1 MIVQANL
8 LAIAESYLQE
18 SVAPLASE
26 IDSDPEVLRKALK
39 GLGDLRLLALRIPV
53 SWGGSEISEET
64 FENFHQL
71 VARYSGALAFL
82 QIQHQSAVAMLST
95 SQNSALQSEYLPRI
109 SQSQLLLGV
118 GFSQLRRESNPLVKA
133 ISVPGGYQL
142 TGIVPWITGFGLF
155 QEFIIAAALPD
166 GQAVFGVMPFVDT
179 HQKTG
184 GTLTFS
190 TPARLCAMTST
201 NTVSATLIDWFL
213 PQDLVVAVKPVG
225 WIHESDRNNVLR
237 PTSLPLGCAKAGLDI
252 VEAVLLT
259 KPLPFIYHA
268 FESLNQ
274 ELTCCQTAIREARI
288 CGDKS
293 LEERLEIRAWA
304 IALAVRCAHA
314 AVTVSSGAANYS
326 HHAAQ
331 RVYREALAFTVS
343 AQTTAVMEATLAQL
357 IRAR

>member
-8 LAIAESYLQE
+8 LDAAESYFQE
-18 SVAPLASE
+18 SVAPLAAE
-26 IDSDPEVLRKALK
+26 IDSDSEVLRKALK
-39 GLGDLRLLALRIPV
+39 GLGNLRLLALRVPKI
-53 SWGGSEISEET
+53 WGGSEVSEEA

-82 QIQHQSAVAMLST
+82 QIQHQSAVAMLSA
-95 SQNSALQSEYLPRI
+95 SKNSGLQSEYLPRI
-109 SQSQLLLGV
+109 SQSHLLLGV
-118 GFSQLRRESNPLVKA
+118 GFSQLRREHDPPVKA

-142 TGIVPWITGFGLF
+142 AGIVPWITGFGLF
-155 QEFIIAAALPD
+155 QEFIVAAALPD

-179 HQKTG
+179 HQNTG
-184 GTLTFS
+184 GTSTFS
-190 TPARLCAMTST
+190 TPAQLCAMTST
-201 NTVSATLIDWFL
+201 NTVSATLTDWFL
-213 PQDLVVAVKPVG
+213 PHDLVVAVKPVG
-225 WIHESDRNNVLR
+225 WIHENDRNNVLR
-237 PTSLPLGCAKAGLDI
+237 PTSLILGCARAGLDV

-268 FESLNQ
+268 FKSLNQ
-274 ELTCCQTAIREARI
+274 ELDGCQTAIREARNHSE
-288 CGDKS
+288 KS
-293 LEERLEIRAWA
+293 LAEGLKIRAWA
-304 IALAVRCAHA
+304 IELAVRCAHA

-331 RVYREALAFTVS
+331 RIYREALVFTVS